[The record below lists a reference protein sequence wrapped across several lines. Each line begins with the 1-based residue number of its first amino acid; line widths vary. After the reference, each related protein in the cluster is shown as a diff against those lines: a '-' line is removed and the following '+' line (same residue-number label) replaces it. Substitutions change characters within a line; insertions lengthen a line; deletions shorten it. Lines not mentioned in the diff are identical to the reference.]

1 MKRVFVLLS
10 ILVLACGVGFAG
22 DFSATGDIVD
32 AKCANGGKSG
42 AGHSSCAQNCI
53 KGGEPAV
60 LVTADG
66 KIYEITNQDKVTPHA
81 GHKVM
86 VKGSE
91 ADGKITVDSVEMV
104 S

>member
-1 MKRVFVLLS
+1 MKRAFVLLG
-10 ILVLACGVGFAG
+10 ILVMACSVGMAA

-53 KGGEPAV
+53 KGGQPAV

-66 KIYEITNQDKVTPHA
+66 KIYEITNQDEVTPHA

-86 VKGSE
+86 IEGTE
-91 ADGKITVDSVEMV
+91 ADGKVTVKSVKMA

>member
-1 MKRVFVLLS
+1 MKRAFVLLS
-10 ILVLACGVGFAG
+10 ILVLACSVGMAA

-42 AGHSSCAQNCI
+42 AGHSTCAQNCI

-66 KIYEITNQDKVTPHA
+66 KIYEITNQDLATPHA
-81 GHKVM
+81 GHSVA
-86 VKGSE
+86 VTGTE
-91 ADGKITVDSVEMV
+91 ADGKVTIKEIKMAS
-104 S
+104 